1 MRLFFLV
8 ITLHFVIGGVGIFLL
23 NKKLQ
28 VEAKKRNWL
37 KFVFY
42 LLIYII
48 VLTSILTNKN
58 AFLAIAIVL
67 LSGSLIELLIVS
79 KLPCKSLK
87 RNQIVLISLAIFSV
101 LTFFFS
107 LFILLPPVLIGYTY
121 TIVIIFD
128 GASQISGHAFGKTK
142 ILPILSPYKTW
153 EGLIGGTLSAVITSV
168 ILHNFAGLSISQSF
182 IGGILICSA
191 SFLGDMAA
199 SAFKRS
205 FNTKDFGILL
215 PGQGGILDRFD
226 SFIASG
232 ALLGFIVILIY
243 SSHLHIDR
251 NIAVYLGYSMVFTFI
266 LFLGELIQSLLII
279 RSEFSR
285 IFSHVMAGLSCLFM
299 INLFTSHWYII
310 AICVQSA
317 LFLLITKKLNL
328 FNSHHKVERKTYG
341 SSVFFIGI
349 LATYF
354 IYTMKSEAS
363 LFIIPVAVLTIS
375 DPVAS
380 LTGLNSKS
388 GFWPSYINGT
398 EYAKTY
404 KGSLGFFISTFIL
417 LVAGLSF
424 FYTFSL
430 WQLIIIALGLSSITT
445 ITELISPKGTDN
457 LSIPLVLSIS
467 LILFAG

>member
-363 LFIIPVAVLTIS
+363 LFMIPVAVLTIS